1 MIRGITIDNYL
12 EKKGGIQMK
21 TTVCITEKSCSV
33 VTESE
38 LFYIVNP
45 GSPRLS
51 VGQVQT
57 L

>member
-38 LFYIVNP
+38 LFNIVNP
-45 GSPRLS
+45 GSPRRS